1 MFHGDRL
8 VGIVKLDG
16 EFDGEDRF
24 SRRGSATIG
33 SNSICGHT
41 RLCPF
46 GDYSDLPKDD
56 IRYVGVAEGDA
67 ITVL

>member
-8 VGIVKLDG
+8 VGVVKLDR

-24 SRRGSATIG
+24 RWRGSATIC
-33 SNSICGHT
+33 SNSVCRQA

-56 IRYVGVAEGDA
+56 IRHVGVAEGDA
-67 ITVL
+67 ISVL